1 MNDEEHESSVLF
13 RRKPATTEDNR
24 KSPNGQVCHSGQF
37 LKYVSAEIVTFCFV
51 FVFYYYQF
59 YTLQYFFQWYAIKAL
74 RNMTVYF
81 NHSVC
86 YSQTLIT
93 ELSGSNSTINE
104 VEANA
109 AQMNM
114 IITITMSV
122 PSLVVNLVIS
132 PLSDKYGRKPV
143 MMLVLVSEF
152 LAVVVV
158 VIVTYLNLNIY
169 WFILS
174 ALLIGF
180 GGSVSTSQSVS
191 LAYVSDITPTRWR
204 TLHIGFLQA
213 MVYTGVASSSG
224 IFNIWLQHA
233 NCDFRYPCWL
243 MVVVAFAGFLYS
255 VVLPESLPKQERI
268 QLNQYKNGIK
278 VLIQGV
284 KIFFWPRLGYS
295 LLKLW
300 CLALPVCIVVFSESG
315 ETAIGTL
322 FQLHKPL
329 EWSRNLIGIYGI
341 VRASTNVVVLFV
353 ILPLLLLLKLADPLI
368 VIIGIVGAVGGN
380 IFVGFVKY
388 TWEMFVGKQL

>member
-1 MNDEEHESSVLF
+1 MNDEENETSVLL
-13 RRKPATTEDNR
+13 RRKPPKAEGNC
-24 KSPNGQVCHSGQF
+24 KSSNGQVCRSWRY
-37 LKYVSAEIVTFCFV
+37 LKYVSAEIVIFCYTFV
-51 FVFYYYQF
+51 LYYYQF
-59 YTLQYFFQWYAIKAL
+59 YTQQYFFQWYSIETL
-74 RNMTVYF
+74 RNMSVHF

-86 YSQTLIT
+86 TNQTLIT
-93 ELSGSNSTINE
+93 ELSGSNSTING
-104 VEANA
+104 VEASA
-109 AQMNM
+109 AHMNL
-114 IITITMSV
+114 IITISMSV
-122 PSLVVNLVIS
+122 PSVVVNLVIS

-143 MMLVLVSEF
+143 MMLVLVSE
-152 LAVVVV
+152 LLGVVVV

-180 GGSVSTSQSVS
+180 GGGVSTLQSVS
-191 LAYVSDITPTRWR
+191 FAYVSDITPTRWR
-204 TLHIGFLQA
+204 TLHIGFIQA
-213 MVYTGVASSSG
+213 MVYTGIASSSG

-233 NCDFRYPCWL
+233 KCDFRYPCWL
-243 MVVVAFAGFLYS
+243 MVAIAFAGFLYS
-255 VVLPESLPKQERI
+255 VVLPESLTKQERI
-268 QLNQYKNGIK
+268 QLNEYKNGIK

-295 LLKLW
+295 LWKLW
-300 CLALPVCIVVFSESG
+300 CLAIPVCIVVFSEAG

-329 EWSRNLIGIYGI
+329 EWSRSLIGIYGI
-341 VRASTNVVVLFV
+341 ARACTNVVVLFV

-380 IFVGFVKY
+380 TIVGFVVY